1 MLIGRTKNEKIFA
14 DYLWFNIVL
23 YHAVN
28 RLCQGGGQSSDTAT
42 NSKVEAKGQL
52 TISMLDIGQGDA
64 VLIQTG
70 AKNILI
76 DTGDDKYYEDGKKG
90 KENTQLLTELQ
101 KLKIDH
107 IDTLVMTHAH
117 ADHIGKADKVI
128 AQYGVKE
135 LVYNG
140 IPSTS
145 KYFINALK
153 AAKANGTQQV
163 KVKAGDVLDFGNG
176 VSFEIVSPS
185 QSLID
190 EDTAAIKA
198 KKKVD
203 VNNESVVG
211 RLTFGN
217 FAMLFTGDAEGPVE
231 KDMVASYGKKLKCQV
246 LKAGHHGSKT
256 SSTAEFLK
264 LVQPESVVM
273 SLGVNNQY
281 GHPHE
286 ALLNRLQ
293 KQGIKNIYRTD
304 ANGTITIVSDGSSY
318 SITTEK

>member
-1 MLIGRTKNEKIFA
+1 MKKYLQIICGLILCCTMLLTG
-14 DYLWFNIVL
+14 
-23 YHAVN
+23 
-28 RLCQGGGQSSDTAT
+28 CGQSGGQTSDTAA
-42 NSKVEAKGQL
+42 NSKAEAKGQL
-52 TISMLDIGQGDA
+52 IISMLDIGQGDA

-190 EDTAAIKA
+190 EDTAAIKV

-293 KQGIKNIYRTD
+293 KQGVKNIYRTD

>member
-1 MLIGRTKNEKIFA
+1 MKKYLQIICGLILCCTMLLTG
-14 DYLWFNIVL
+14 
-23 YHAVN
+23 
-28 RLCQGGGQSSDTAT
+28 CGQGGEQSSDTAA
-42 NSKVEAKGQL
+42 NSKAEAKGQL

-293 KQGIKNIYRTD
+293 KQGVKNIYRTD

>member
-1 MLIGRTKNEKIFA
+1 MKKYLQIICGLILCCTMLLTG
-14 DYLWFNIVL
+14 
-23 YHAVN
+23 
-28 RLCQGGGQSSDTAT
+28 CGQSGGQSSDTAA
-42 NSKVEAKGQL
+42 NSKAEAKGQL
-52 TISMLDIGQGDA
+52 TISMLDIDQGDA

-246 LKAGHHGSKT
+246 RKAGHHGSKT

>member
-1 MLIGRTKNEKIFA
+1 MKKYLQIICGLILCCTMLLTG
-14 DYLWFNIVL
+14 
-23 YHAVN
+23 
-28 RLCQGGGQSSDTAT
+28 CGQGGGQSSDTAT

-231 KDMVASYGKKLKCQV
+231 KTMAASYGKKLKCQV

-293 KQGIKNIYRTD
+293 KQGVKNIYRTD

>member
-1 MLIGRTKNEKIFA
+1 MKKYLQIICGLILCCTMLLTG
-14 DYLWFNIVL
+14 
-23 YHAVN
+23 
-28 RLCQGGGQSSDTAT
+28 CGQSGGQSSDTAA

>member
-1 MLIGRTKNEKIFA
+1 MKKYLQIICGLILCCT
-14 DYLWFNIVL
+14 VL
-23 YHAVN
+23 
-28 RLCQGGGQSSDTAT
+28 LTGCGQGGGQSSDTAT
-42 NSKVEAKGQL
+42 NSKAEAKGQL

-163 KVKAGDVLDFGNG
+163 RVKAGDVLDFGNG

-231 KDMVASYGKKLKCQV
+231 KDMAASYGKKLKCQV

-256 SSTAEFLK
+256 SSTSEFLK

-293 KQGIKNIYRTD
+293 KQGVKNIYRTD
-304 ANGTITIVSDGSSY
+304 VNGTITIVSDGSSY

>member
-1 MLIGRTKNEKIFA
+1 MKKYLQIICGLILCCTMLLTG
-14 DYLWFNIVL
+14 
-23 YHAVN
+23 
-28 RLCQGGGQSSDTAT
+28 CGQGGGQSSDTAA
-42 NSKVEAKGQL
+42 NSKAEAKGQL

-90 KENTQLLTELQ
+90 KENTQLLSELQ

-231 KDMVASYGKKLKCQV
+231 KTMAASYGKKLKCQV

>member
-1 MLIGRTKNEKIFA
+1 MKKYLQIICGLILCCTMLLTG
-14 DYLWFNIVL
+14 
-23 YHAVN
+23 
-28 RLCQGGGQSSDTAT
+28 CGQSGGQSSDTAA
-42 NSKVEAKGQL
+42 NSKAEAKGQL

-153 AAKANGTQQV
+153 AAKANGTKQV

-176 VSFEIVSPS
+176 VYFEIVSPS

>member
-1 MLIGRTKNEKIFA
+1 MKKYLQIICGLILCCTMLLTG
-14 DYLWFNIVL
+14 
-23 YHAVN
+23 
-28 RLCQGGGQSSDTAT
+28 CGQSGGQSSDTAT
-42 NSKVEAKGQL
+42 NSKAEAKGQL
-52 TISMLDIGQGDA
+52 IINMLDIGQGDA

-231 KDMVASYGKKLKCQV
+231 KEMVASYGKKLKCQV

>member
-1 MLIGRTKNEKIFA
+1 MKKYLQIICGLILCCT
-14 DYLWFNIVL
+14 VL
-23 YHAVN
+23 
-28 RLCQGGGQSSDTAT
+28 LTGCGQGGGQSSDTAT
-42 NSKVEAKGQL
+42 NSKAEAKGQL

-135 LVYNG
+135 LIYNG

-231 KDMVASYGKKLKCQV
+231 KDMAASYGKKLKCQV

-293 KQGIKNIYRTD
+293 KQGVKNIYRTD

>member
-1 MLIGRTKNEKIFA
+1 MKKYLQVICGLILCCTMLLTG
-14 DYLWFNIVL
+14 
-23 YHAVN
+23 
-28 RLCQGGGQSSDTAT
+28 CGQSGGQSSDTAA
-42 NSKVEAKGQL
+42 NSKAEAKGQL

-64 VLIQTG
+64 VLVQTG

-76 DTGDDKYYEDGKKG
+76 DTGDDKYYEDGKKA

>member
-1 MLIGRTKNEKIFA
+1 MKKYLQIICGLILCCTMLLTG
-14 DYLWFNIVL
+14 
-23 YHAVN
+23 
-28 RLCQGGGQSSDTAT
+28 CGQSGGQSSDTAT
-42 NSKVEAKGQL
+42 KSKAEVKGQL
-52 TISMLDIGQGDA
+52 IINMLDIGQGDA

-286 ALLNRLQ
+286 ALLKRLQ
-293 KQGIKNIYRTD
+293 K
-304 ANGTITIVSDGSSY
+304 
-318 SITTEK
+318 

>member
-1 MLIGRTKNEKIFA
+1 MKKYLQIICGLILCCTMLLTG
-14 DYLWFNIVL
+14 
-23 YHAVN
+23 
-28 RLCQGGGQSSDTAT
+28 CGQGGGQSSDTAA
-42 NSKVEAKGQL
+42 NSKAEAKGQL

-176 VSFEIVSPS
+176 VSFEIISPS

-231 KDMVASYGKKLKCQV
+231 KDMAASYGKKLKCQV

-293 KQGIKNIYRTD
+293 KQGVKNIYRTD

>member
-1 MLIGRTKNEKIFA
+1 MKKYLQIICGLILCCTMLLTG
-14 DYLWFNIVL
+14 
-23 YHAVN
+23 
-28 RLCQGGGQSSDTAT
+28 CSQGGGQSSDTAT

-90 KENTQLLTELQ
+90 KENTQLLSELQ

-293 KQGIKNIYRTD
+293 KQGVKNIYRTD

>member
-1 MLIGRTKNEKIFA
+1 MKKYLQIICGLILCCT
-14 DYLWFNIVL
+14 VL
-23 YHAVN
+23 
-28 RLCQGGGQSSDTAT
+28 LTGCGQGGGQSSDTAA
-42 NSKVEAKGQL
+42 NSKVEVKGQL

-145 KYFINALK
+145 KYFVNALK

-190 EDTAAIKA
+190 EDTADIKA

-231 KDMVASYGKKLKCQV
+231 KTMAASYGKKLKCQV

-273 SLGVNNQY
+273 SLGANNQY

-293 KQGIKNIYRTD
+293 KQGVKNIYRTD

>member
-1 MLIGRTKNEKIFA
+1 MKKYLQIICGLILCCTMLLTG
-14 DYLWFNIVL
+14 
-23 YHAVN
+23 
-28 RLCQGGGQSSDTAT
+28 CGQSGGQSSDTAA
-42 NSKVEAKGQL
+42 NSKAEAKGQL

-70 AKNILI
+70 AKNVLI

-231 KDMVASYGKKLKCQV
+231 KTMAASYGKKLKCQV

-293 KQGIKNIYRTD
+293 KQGVKNIYRTD

>member
-1 MLIGRTKNEKIFA
+1 MKKYLQIICGLILCCTMLLTG
-14 DYLWFNIVL
+14 
-23 YHAVN
+23 
-28 RLCQGGGQSSDTAT
+28 CGQGGGQSSDTAA
-42 NSKVEAKGQL
+42 NSKAEAKGQL

-286 ALLNRLQ
+286 ALLNRLH

>member
-1 MLIGRTKNEKIFA
+1 MKKYLQIICGLILCCTMLLTG
-14 DYLWFNIVL
+14 
-23 YHAVN
+23 
-28 RLCQGGGQSSDTAT
+28 CGQSGGQSSDTAA

-90 KENTQLLTELQ
+90 KENTQLLSELQ

-293 KQGIKNIYRTD
+293 KQGVKNIYRTD

>member
-1 MLIGRTKNEKIFA
+1 MKKYLQIICGLILCCTMLLTG
-14 DYLWFNIVL
+14 
-23 YHAVN
+23 
-28 RLCQGGGQSSDTAT
+28 CGQSGGQSSDTAA

-293 KQGIKNIYRTD
+293 KQGVKNIYRTD

>member
-1 MLIGRTKNEKIFA
+1 MKKYLQIICGLILCCTMLLTG
-14 DYLWFNIVL
+14 
-23 YHAVN
+23 
-28 RLCQGGGQSSDTAT
+28 CGQSGGQSSDTAA
-42 NSKVEAKGQL
+42 NSKAEAKGQL
-52 TISMLDIGQGDA
+52 TISMLDIDQGDA

-153 AAKANGTQQV
+153 AAKANGTKQV

-318 SITTEK
+318 SIITEK

>member
-1 MLIGRTKNEKIFA
+1 MKKYLQIICGLILCCT
-14 DYLWFNIVL
+14 VL
-23 YHAVN
+23 
-28 RLCQGGGQSSDTAT
+28 LTGCGQGGGRSSDTAA
-42 NSKVEAKGQL
+42 NSKAEAKGQL

-231 KDMVASYGKKLKCQV
+231 KDMAASYGKKLKCQV

-293 KQGIKNIYRTD
+293 KQGVKNIYRTD
-304 ANGTITIVSDGSSY
+304 VNGTITIVSDGSSY

>member
-1 MLIGRTKNEKIFA
+1 MKKYLQIICGLILCCTMLLTG
-14 DYLWFNIVL
+14 
-23 YHAVN
+23 
-28 RLCQGGGQSSDTAT
+28 CGQGGGQSSDTAA
-42 NSKVEAKGQL
+42 NSKAEAKGQL

-70 AKNILI
+70 AQNILI

-231 KDMVASYGKKLKCQV
+231 KDMAASYGKKLKCQV

-286 ALLNRLQ
+286 ALLKRLQ
-293 KQGIKNIYRTD
+293 KQGVKNIYRTD

>member
-1 MLIGRTKNEKIFA
+1 MKKYLQIICGLILCCTMLLTG
-14 DYLWFNIVL
+14 
-23 YHAVN
+23 
-28 RLCQGGGQSSDTAT
+28 CGQGGGQSSDIAT

-145 KYFINALK
+145 KYFINAIK

-190 EDTAAIKA
+190 EDIAAIKA

-231 KDMVASYGKKLKCQV
+231 KTMAASYGKKLKCQV

-273 SLGVNNQY
+273 SLGANNQY

-286 ALLNRLQ
+286 ALMNRLQ
-293 KQGIKNIYRTD
+293 KQGVKNIYRTD

>member
-1 MLIGRTKNEKIFA
+1 MKKYLQIICGLILCCTMLLTG
-14 DYLWFNIVL
+14 
-23 YHAVN
+23 
-28 RLCQGGGQSSDTAT
+28 CGQSGGQSSDTAT
-42 NSKVEAKGQL
+42 KSKAEVKGQL
-52 TISMLDIGQGDA
+52 IINMLDIGQGDA

-231 KDMVASYGKKLKCQV
+231 KDMAASYGKKLKCQV

-293 KQGIKNIYRTD
+293 KQGVKNIYRTD

>member
-1 MLIGRTKNEKIFA
+1 MKKYLQIICGLILCCT
-14 DYLWFNIVL
+14 VL
-23 YHAVN
+23 
-28 RLCQGGGQSSDTAT
+28 LTGCGQGGGQSSDTAA
-42 NSKVEAKGQL
+42 NSKAEAKGQL

-145 KYFINALK
+145 KYFVNALK
-153 AAKANGTQQV
+153 AAKANGTKQV

-176 VSFEIVSPS
+176 VSFEIVSPT

-190 EDTAAIKA
+190 EDTADIKA

-231 KDMVASYGKKLKCQV
+231 KTMAASYGKKLKCQV

-293 KQGIKNIYRTD
+293 KQGVKNICRTD
-304 ANGTITIVSDGSSY
+304 ANGTITIVSDGSGY

>member
-1 MLIGRTKNEKIFA
+1 MKKYLQIICGLILCCTMLLTG
-14 DYLWFNIVL
+14 
-23 YHAVN
+23 
-28 RLCQGGGQSSDTAT
+28 CGQSGGQSSDTAA
-42 NSKVEAKGQL
+42 NSKAEAKGQL
-52 TISMLDIGQGDA
+52 TISMLDIDQGDA

-246 LKAGHHGSKT
+246 LKAGHPGSKT

>member
-1 MLIGRTKNEKIFA
+1 MKKYLQIICGLILCCT
-14 DYLWFNIVL
+14 VL
-23 YHAVN
+23 
-28 RLCQGGGQSSDTAT
+28 LTGCGQGGGQSSDTAA
-42 NSKVEAKGQL
+42 NSKAEAKGQL

-286 ALLNRLQ
+286 ALLKRLQ

>member
-1 MLIGRTKNEKIFA
+1 MKKYLQIICGLILCCTMLLTG
-14 DYLWFNIVL
+14 
-23 YHAVN
+23 
-28 RLCQGGGQSSDTAT
+28 CGQSGGQSSDTVA
-42 NSKVEAKGQL
+42 NSKAEAKGQL

-70 AKNILI
+70 VKNILI

-217 FAMLFTGDAEGPVE
+217 FAMLFTGDAEGAVE

-293 KQGIKNIYRTD
+293 KQGVKNIYRTD

>member
-1 MLIGRTKNEKIFA
+1 MKKYLQIICGLILCCTMLLIG
-14 DYLWFNIVL
+14 
-23 YHAVN
+23 
-28 RLCQGGGQSSDTAT
+28 CSQGGGQSSDTAT

>member
-1 MLIGRTKNEKIFA
+1 MKKYLQIICGLILCCT
-14 DYLWFNIVL
+14 VL
-23 YHAVN
+23 
-28 RLCQGGGQSSDTAT
+28 LTGCGQGGGQSSDIAT
-42 NSKVEAKGQL
+42 NSKAEAKGQL

-293 KQGIKNIYRTD
+293 KQAVKNIYRTD

>member
-1 MLIGRTKNEKIFA
+1 MKKYLQIICGLILCCTMLLTG
-14 DYLWFNIVL
+14 
-23 YHAVN
+23 
-28 RLCQGGGQSSDTAT
+28 CGQSGGQSSDTGA
-42 NSKVEAKGQL
+42 NSKAEAKGQL

-231 KDMVASYGKKLKCQV
+231 KDMAASYGKKLKCQV

-293 KQGIKNIYRTD
+293 KQGVKNIYRTD

>member
-1 MLIGRTKNEKIFA
+1 MKKYLQIICGLILCCTMLLTG
-14 DYLWFNIVL
+14 
-23 YHAVN
+23 
-28 RLCQGGGQSSDTAT
+28 CGQSGGQSSDTAA
-42 NSKVEAKGQL
+42 NSKAEAKGQL
-52 TISMLDIGQGDA
+52 TISMLDIDQGDA

-70 AKNILI
+70 VKNILI
-76 DTGDDKYYEDGKKG
+76 DTGDDKYYEDGNKG
-90 KENTQLLTELQ
+90 KETTQLLTELQ

-217 FAMLFTGDAEGPVE
+217 FAMLFTGDAEGLVE

>member
-1 MLIGRTKNEKIFA
+1 MKKYLQIICGLILCCTMLLTG
-14 DYLWFNIVL
+14 
-23 YHAVN
+23 
-28 RLCQGGGQSSDTAT
+28 CSQGGGQSSDTAT
-42 NSKVEAKGQL
+42 NSKDEAKGQL
-52 TISMLDIGQGDA
+52 IISMLDIGQGDA

-231 KDMVASYGKKLKCQV
+231 KDMIASYGKKLKCQV

-286 ALLNRLQ
+286 ALLNRLH

>member
-1 MLIGRTKNEKIFA
+1 MKKYLQIICGLILCCTMLLTG
-14 DYLWFNIVL
+14 
-23 YHAVN
+23 
-28 RLCQGGGQSSDTAT
+28 CGQGGEQSSDTAT
-42 NSKVEAKGQL
+42 NSKAEAKGQL

-90 KENTQLLTELQ
+90 RENTQLLTELQ

-231 KDMVASYGKKLKCQV
+231 KDMAASYGKKLKCQV

-293 KQGIKNIYRTD
+293 KQGVKNIYRTD

>member
-1 MLIGRTKNEKIFA
+1 MKKYLQIICGLILCCTMLLTG
-14 DYLWFNIVL
+14 
-23 YHAVN
+23 
-28 RLCQGGGQSSDTAT
+28 CGQSGGQSSDTAA
-42 NSKVEAKGQL
+42 NSKAEAKGQL
-52 TISMLDIGQGDA
+52 TISMLDIDQGDA

-70 AKNILI
+70 VKIILI

-117 ADHIGKADKVI
+117 ADHIGKAAKVI

>member
-1 MLIGRTKNEKIFA
+1 MKKYLQIICGLILCCTMLLTG
-14 DYLWFNIVL
+14 
-23 YHAVN
+23 
-28 RLCQGGGQSSDTAT
+28 CGQSGGQSSDTAA
-42 NSKVEAKGQL
+42 NSKAEAKGQL
-52 TISMLDIGQGDA
+52 TISMLDIDQGDA

-107 IDTLVMTHAH
+107 IDTLVITHAH

-203 VNNESVVG
+203 VNNDSVVG

>member
-1 MLIGRTKNEKIFA
+1 MKKYLQIICGLILCCTMLLTG
-14 DYLWFNIVL
+14 
-23 YHAVN
+23 
-28 RLCQGGGQSSDTAT
+28 CGQGGGQSSDTAA
-42 NSKVEAKGQL
+42 NSKAEAKGQL

-190 EDTAAIKA
+190 EDTATIKA

-231 KDMVASYGKKLKCQV
+231 KDMAASYGKKLKCQV

-293 KQGIKNIYRTD
+293 KQGVKNIYRTD
-304 ANGTITIVSDGSSY
+304 VNGTITIVSDGSSY

>member
-1 MLIGRTKNEKIFA
+1 MKKYSQIICGLILCCTMLLTG
-14 DYLWFNIVL
+14 
-23 YHAVN
+23 
-28 RLCQGGGQSSDTAT
+28 CGQGGGQSSDTAA
-42 NSKVEAKGQL
+42 NSKAEAKGQL

-70 AKNILI
+70 AKKILI

-90 KENTQLLTELQ
+90 KENTQLLSELQ

-185 QSLID
+185 QGLID

-304 ANGTITIVSDGSSY
+304 ANGTITICSDGSSY

>member
-1 MLIGRTKNEKIFA
+1 MKKYLQIICGLILCCTMLLTG
-14 DYLWFNIVL
+14 
-23 YHAVN
+23 
-28 RLCQGGGQSSDTAT
+28 CGQSGGQSSDTAT
-42 NSKVEAKGQL
+42 NSKAEAKGQL

-231 KDMVASYGKKLKCQV
+231 KDMAASYGKKLKCQV

>member
-1 MLIGRTKNEKIFA
+1 MKKYLQIICGLILCCTMLLTG
-14 DYLWFNIVL
+14 
-23 YHAVN
+23 
-28 RLCQGGGQSSDTAT
+28 CGQSGGQSSDTAA
-42 NSKVEAKGQL
+42 NSKAEAKGQL
-52 TISMLDIGQGDA
+52 TISMLDIDQGDA

-70 AKNILI
+70 AQIILI

-153 AAKANGTQQV
+153 AAKANGTQQI